1 MEKRRSRPEVVEHCF
16 NTSTEQERVVGYED
30 LSVAGYEDLVAKR
43 SLPVMATQ
51 EEVGMEDQMELRRRQ
66 LLAVLV
72 EEYKRTRTELA
83 AEREKDLRL
92 NWRHG
97 QGIVFGYD
105 K

>member
-1 MEKRRSRPEVVEHCF
+1 
-16 NTSTEQERVVGYED
+16 
-30 LSVAGYEDLVAKR
+30 
-43 SLPVMATQ
+43 MATQ
-51 EEVGMEDQMELRRRQ
+51 EKVWMEDQMELRRQQ